1 MKRYFLIALAL
12 LLNCSDDGWNSDRK
26 KDLKDECIENASQQ
40 VLSEYELLDICSCI
54 TKQFINDFSW
64 DEYQKMLNI
73 RITDENNLELSS
85 KLQTY
90 ISSVMEE
97 CNISL

>member
-1 MKRYFLIALAL
+1 MKRYFLIALVL
-12 LLNCSDDGWNSDRK
+12 LLNCSDNGWSSDRK
-26 KDLKDECIENASQQ
+26 KDLKDECIKNASQQ

-64 DEYQKMLNI
+64 EEYQKMLNV

-90 ISSVMEE
+90 ISSVMKE
-97 CNISL
+97 CKISL